1 MYKKER
7 RDAVPI
13 NYISVE
19 SIDEYL
25 QKIKALG
32 GKIIVPKQEVMGTGW
47 SAVAKDPEGNEF
59 GLFQPMQRRP

>member
-1 MYKKER
+1 
-7 RDAVPI
+7 
-13 NYISVE
+13 
-19 SIDEYL
+19 L